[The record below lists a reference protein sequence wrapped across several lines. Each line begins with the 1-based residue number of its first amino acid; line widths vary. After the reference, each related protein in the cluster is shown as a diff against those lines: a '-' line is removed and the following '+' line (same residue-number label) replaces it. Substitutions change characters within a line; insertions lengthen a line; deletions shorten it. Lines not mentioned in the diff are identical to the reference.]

1 MTYFLDFDR
10 TLFDTEAY
18 YAYLVDKPQCSEFR
32 HDLQLILEA
41 PVDGLGGHDE
51 LRRKI
56 WKQLSVLLETGALS
70 FSPGE
75 LSPFLY
81 PDVVEFLRQMG
92 NEAMIITFGDKIRQK
107 AKVESALAG
116 VVRLT
121 VLYTQD
127 VYKADFLTSNS
138 HLVSGKALFVDDYAR
153 ELEKMALNFP
163 EVSLYQMRRN
173 KDAGDGRWPILSTL
187 HELP

>member
-18 YAYLVDKPQCSEFR
+18 YGFLAGRPECAHFR
-32 HDLQLILEA
+32 DDLLLILGA
-41 PVDGLGGHDE
+41 PITSDGVDP
-51 LRRKI
+51 LRERV
-56 WKQLSVLLETGALS
+56 WKQLDALISTGELS
-70 FSPGE
+70 FLPGE
-75 LSPFLY
+75 LSHFLY

-92 NEAMIITFGDKIRQK
+92 NEAMIITFGDKQRQK
-107 AKVESALAG
+107 TKIESALAG

-121 VLYTQD
+121 VLYTELI
-127 VYKADFLTSNS
+127 YKADFLTINS
-138 HLVSGKALFVDDYAR
+138 HLVSGKALFVDDYAF